1 MSSRYHMFSLD
12 NIWTKCLANPVYS
25 ETQQWPDTM
34 KLLMDDPIDCHI
46 INELMRQYQKQGK
59 FRYPIILARD
69 NNAEPYMVVDGTH
82 RVIAAKLLG
91 LETIWV
97 SYGFVETDNNTS
109 LVTTICF
116 SENQWT
122 QNLSDDSVADVFRS
136 VPGNDEI
143 WFTSSMMN
151 PGNPFIIYWDAEEG
165 ATKDIP
171 LLHHFL
177 KQLIA
182 KHIKP
187 NITYTLHTTE
197 EPIG

>member
-1 MSSRYHMFSLD
+1 MSSYCHMFPLD
-12 NIWTKCLANPVYS
+12 NIWTQCLANPVYS

-59 FRYPIILARD
+59 FRYPIVLARD

-91 LETIWV
+91 LETICV

-122 QNLSDDSVADVFRS
+122 QNLSDDSIADVFRS

-171 LLHHFL
+171 LLHHSL
-177 KQLIA
+177 KQLITRY
-182 KHIKP
+182 IKP
-187 NITYTLHTTE
+187 DVTYTLQTTE
-197 EPIG
+197 EPID